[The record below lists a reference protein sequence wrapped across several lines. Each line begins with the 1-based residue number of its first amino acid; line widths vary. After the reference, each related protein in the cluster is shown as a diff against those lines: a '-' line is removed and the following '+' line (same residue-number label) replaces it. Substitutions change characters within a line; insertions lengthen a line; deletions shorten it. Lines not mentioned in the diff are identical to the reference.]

1 MDGVLRSP
9 SALVLTASEVATVVA
24 RLEGEACT
32 ARRVRYLLSGLLM
45 TETASQRGQT
55 RLYGPVDV
63 ALMRLAVRLE
73 AQGVSAWVVR
83 VVLSYGG
90 EEIRAAWRA
99 GATVALAVRGVTGTI
114 EPARLQTPTAVA
126 RVLLRSVT
134 TGNAA
139 AIRRER
145 RTRPMVW
152 MWRPLPASA
161 LGPPEVAS

>member
-1 MDGVLRSP
+1 
-9 SALVLTASEVATVVA
+9 VLTASEIAAVVT

-32 ARRVRYLLSGLLM
+32 ARRVRYLLSGLLQ
-45 TETASQRGQT
+45 TDSGTQRGHT
-55 RLYGPVDV
+55 RLYGPIDL
-63 ALMRLAVRLE
+63 AMMRLAVRLE

-99 GATVALAVRGVTGTI
+99 GASLALAVRGVTGTI
-114 EPARLQTPTAVA
+114 EPAKLETPTSPAVA

-134 TGNAA
+134 TGNVA

-152 MWRPLPASA
+152 MWRPMAASA
-161 LGPPEVAS
+161 LGPPEVAA